1 MNKLFSHQNERGQGL
16 VEYAIILALVGIVVI
31 AVMRTLGPRIGNTF
45 STINNSLE
53 AGGSAPSESEPF
65 KYYSSAEEA
74 CSTDGAGTAYQ
85 FSDSTWTPDS
95 SVRNYPDGSSETA
108 HTSVACP

>member
-1 MNKLFSHQNERGQGL
+1 MNKLFSHQNERAQGL
-16 VEYAIILALVGIVVI
+16 VEYAVILALVGIMVI

-45 STINNSLE
+45 STIDSSLE
-53 AGGSAPSESEPF
+53 AGGSAPF

-74 CSTDGAGTAYQ
+74 CFAEAGTAYQ
-85 FSDSTWTPDS
+85 FSDGTWTPNS

-108 HTSVACP
+108 HTSVTCP